1 MSITGKPGSKRY
13 LNQEMHSISRRL
25 RAEFDIIE
33 FSEGA
38 QSEVGGNVF
47 VFLGKTS
54 YAWKMFKHHVFVIKY
69 GDMMGY
75 IAKVTSK
82 SMVTIP
88 AKIMRKYGIKEG
100 MRVKFIESET
110 GILMIPIPKLEDLR
124 GMDRQHAA
132 LIIEGIKELEA
143 EHREEARE

>member
-1 MSITGKPGSKRY
+1 MVN
-13 LNQEMHSISRRL
+13 L
-25 RAEFDIIE
+25 
-33 FSEGA
+33 
-38 QSEVGGNVF
+38 
-47 VFLGKTS
+47 
-54 YAWKMFKHHVFVIKY
+54 
-69 GDMMGY
+69 MGY

-88 AKIMRKYGIKEG
+88 VKIMRKYKIKEG

-124 GMDRQHAA
+124 GIDSQHAA
-132 LIIEGIKELEA
+132 LIIEGIRELEA

>member
-1 MSITGKPGSKRY
+1 MLKY
-13 LNQEMHSISRRL
+13 
-25 RAEFDIIE
+25 
-33 FSEGA
+33 
-38 QSEVGGNVF
+38 
-47 VFLGKTS
+47 
-54 YAWKMFKHHVFVIKY
+54 HVFIIKY
-69 GDMMGY
+69 GDIMGY

-88 AKIMRKYGIKEG
+88 AKIMRKYRIKEG

-132 LIIEGIKELEA
+132 LITEGIRELEA
-143 EHREEARE
+143 EHREEAEE

>member
-1 MSITGKPGSKRY
+1 
-13 LNQEMHSISRRL
+13 
-25 RAEFDIIE
+25 
-33 FSEGA
+33 
-38 QSEVGGNVF
+38 
-47 VFLGKTS
+47 
-54 YAWKMFKHHVFVIKY
+54 MFKYHVFVIKY
-69 GDMMGY
+69 GDVVGY

-88 AKIMRKYGIKEG
+88 AKIMRKYRIKEG

-110 GILMIPIPKLEDLR
+110 GILMIPIPRLEDLR

-132 LIIEGIKELEA
+132 LIIEGIRELEA